1 MGQALLTPIRDL
13 INTIEMEMDHLLGTL
28 GTYFKKAIE
37 ELLSA
42 LSEVGEQVAAAL
54 KKAMLEILE
63 SCVTGLVPSCLI
75 GPPGGCGD
83 PPVRELSWVGVQ
95 ANAAHGESLPQL
107 LRVRS
112 HVGIAPFCGRW

>member
-13 INTIEMEMDHLLGTL
+13 INTIETEMENLLGTL
-28 GTYFKKAIE
+28 ETYFKKAIE

-83 PPVRELSWVGVQ
+83 PPSGNSPGW
-95 ANAAHGESLPQL
+95 ESKLMQL
-107 LRVRS
+107 TVS
-112 HVGIAPFCGRW
+112 HFHSCCG